1 MTKQKRGFWLF
12 IASLI
17 PGAGEMY
24 MGFRKQGMSIMLIFW
39 SVIALGAS
47 TGMGW
52 LLMFLPIIWFYSFF
66 NVHNLKSLSEEEFY
80 SLEDGYVLHLD
91 RLVGDMDDFIGKYRV
106 IVALLMIVFGAS
118 ILLNNF
124 ADILFWILPSSLA
137 GMMQEFTYKLPQIII
152 ALLILVLGFRI
163 LSGKKY
169 PIEDMHSQT
178 AEEEHYWEPYRPFQQ
193 AQEEMR
199 YTPQSDAGQTAPS
212 EPVTDSPI
220 QSDMPEQTVSEEH
233 TSWTPQPDTQKP
245 EINLTLEPQIP
256 VDDK

>member
-24 MGFRKQGMSIMLIFW
+24 MGFRKQGISIMLIFW
-39 SVIALGAS
+39 SVIALGAG

-91 RLVGDMDDFIGKYRV
+91 RLLGDMDDFIGKYRV
-106 IVALLMIVFGAS
+106 IVALLMVVFGAS
-118 ILLNNF
+118 ILLNSF
-124 ADILFWILPSSLA
+124 VDILFWILPSALA
-137 GMMQEFTYKLPQIII
+137 GMLQEFTYRLPQIII
-152 ALLILVLGFRI
+152 ALLILILGFRI

-169 PIEDMHSQT
+169 SIEDMQSQT
-178 AEEEHYWEPYRPFQQ
+178 TEDEHYWEPYRPFQQ
-193 AQEEMR
+193 AQEEIK
-199 YTPQSDAGQTAPS
+199 PQPDAGQTA
-212 EPVTDSPI
+212 
-220 QSDMPEQTVSEEH
+220 QQ
-233 TSWTPQPDTQKP
+233 QPDTANPIQKDTPSQTASEAHPSWPQQPYTEKP
-245 EINLTLEPQIP
+245 EINLTLEPQVP
-256 VDDK
+256 VDDGQ